1 MKRAIEQDRTPNL
14 ILLHYEPR
22 IWKVLNL
29 LLIPRFA
36 FSMSAVEKRKP
47 TLPKGRHSPWV
58 GCTIVLTNIPP
69 SARISLI
76 EHGRAR
82 DPGLVRKEYFRLKPI
97 AEVNT
102 KLRGWT
108 LDVLNLVQSLKT
120 KEFHLSDAYAF
131 EGNLARLHPGNRHV
145 RDKIRQQ
152 LQLLRD
158 MHLLEFLDR
167 GSYRLR

>member
-1 MKRAIEQDRTPNL
+1 M
-14 ILLHYEPR
+14 
-22 IWKVLNL
+22 
-29 LLIPRFA
+29 
-36 FSMSAVEKRKP
+36 
-47 TLPKGRHSPWV
+47 
-58 GCTIVLTNIPP
+58 
-69 SARISLI
+69 
-76 EHGRAR
+76 
-82 DPGLVRKEYFRLKPI
+82 VRKEYFRLKPI